1 MKVAVIGGGISG
13 LCTSYYLLKAGVQV
27 ELFEPHKPNKEN
39 KKEVPFGA
47 SYVNAGY
54 LTPSHIIPLS
64 SPSLFASGLKMMFQR
79 KSPFYIKPRLSA
91 NLIKWGFNFAK
102 HSNNK
107 HVDYAIPEIAQI
119 NLYSKELF
127 QEILSSNE
135 IGDFQ
140 YRDRGLLMIYKTKE
154 VGDEEL
160 EVSHRASEF
169 GIKSELLE
177 HEALKKIEP
186 HIHPSVLGAVRYY
199 SDVSTNPIEF
209 MSKMWA
215 YLMAHQNFNL
225 VENKVEAIDLNR
237 AEVRLYTDS
246 GEGYSFDKV
255 AITTG
260 AQANRLLKSAGDS
273 ILLEAGKGYAIQ
285 TPKSNHIAFPALLL
299 ESKVAV
305 SPFKDI
311 IRFSG
316 TMELS
321 GINHNINKLRVS
333 AIAESAEQYYQGL
346 SVNDF
351 KLDKVRCGLRPL
363 SPDGLPYIGVSKDP
377 RIVVNT
383 GGAMMG
389 WSIGP
394 AAGKMTTAV
403 LLEQKTEI
411 SLSPF
416 VLNRF

>member
-1 MKVAVIGGGISG
+1 MFFR
-13 LCTSYYLLKAGVQV
+13 SYK
-27 ELFEPHKPNKEN
+27 
-39 KKEVPFGA
+39 
-47 SYVNAGY
+47 
-54 LTPSHIIPLS
+54 
-64 SPSLFASGLKMMFQR
+64 
-79 KSPFYIKPRLSA
+79 
-91 NLIKWGFNFAK
+91 
-102 HSNNK
+102 
-107 HVDYAIPEIAQI
+107 
-119 NLYSKELF
+119 
-127 QEILSSNE
+127 
-135 IGDFQ
+135 
-140 YRDRGLLMIYKTKE
+140 
-154 VGDEEL
+154 
-160 EVSHRASEF
+160 
-169 GIKSELLE
+169 
-177 HEALKKIEP
+177 
-186 HIHPSVLGAVRYY
+186 
-199 SDVSTNPIEF
+199 
-209 MSKMWA
+209 
-215 YLMAHQNFNL
+215 
-225 VENKVEAIDLNR
+225 
-237 AEVRLYTDS
+237 
-246 GEGYSFDKV
+246 
-255 AITTG
+255 
-260 AQANRLLKSAGDS
+260 
-273 ILLEAGKGYAIQ
+273 
-285 TPKSNHIAFPALLL
+285 
-299 ESKVAV
+299 
-305 SPFKDI
+305 